1 VPEPQSLFG
10 PPSPTELQSR
20 LEAERAGTPF
30 LLYRDQDGAQ
40 VIIRLETQTFPF
52 TIGRNAE
59 SRLCIEWDRKMS
71 RVHAEIISLGAEY
84 AILDDGLS
92 RNGSFLNGKR
102 IAGRTRL
109 RDNDVMRLGQTAF
122 LYRAPAPHEH
132 DSTAI
137 GTAIPISAQI
147 SPAQRRVLVALARPF
162 GAAEGV
168 VTPATNQQIASE
180 LFLSVEAVKTHL
192 RALGVKL
199 GVQDLPQNQKRATLV
214 QRALAA
220 GVITPRDLQNEA
232 RE

>member
-1 VPEPQSLFG
+1 VPESQRLFG
-10 PPSPTELQSR
+10 PVSPTELQVR

-40 VIIRLETQTFPF
+40 VIIRLEAQTFPF
-52 TIGRNAE
+52 TIGRDAE

-109 RDNDVMRLGQTAF
+109 RDHDVLRLGQTAF
-122 LYRAPAPHEH
+122 LYRAPATHDH

-137 GTAIPISAQI
+137 GTAIPIAARI
-147 SPAQRRVLVALARPF
+147 SPAQYRVLVALARPF
-162 GAAEGV
+162 GTQGV
-168 VTPATNQQIASE
+168 VTPATNQEIASE

-220 GVITPRDLQNEA
+220 GVITPRDLLNEA